1 MKRILNIYHEV
12 YARNTSLYQDIC
24 QFDLH
29 HSFLKIFASP
39 GSICQSVFLLS
50 VNHLHVESA
59 VANQCLQSEIQ
70 RYSFNF
76 YILGSME
83 VIHVETVIDNQ
94 CLQSRDVHS
103 TFKEVIDSIT
113 PSRLQENPPLKMIS
127 ILLQELFSRKLSWPC
142 LRVSIS
148 AKNSDM
154 QSVTVN
160 KKVCSLHK

>member
-103 TFKEVIDSIT
+103 TFTFKEVIDSIT
-113 PSRLQENPPLKMIS
+113 PSRLQENPSLKRIS
-127 ILLQELFSRKLSWPC
+127 IPLQEQL
-142 LRVSIS
+142 
-148 AKNSDM
+148 
-154 QSVTVN
+154 
-160 KKVCSLHK
+160 